1 VVLVDETV
9 AIVVFIVH
17 RSVVDVIVRATS
29 IAETW
34 EKRSGGAKR
43 SSPLELVV
51 SIQIYS
57 VTALVNLFIDIWDRR
72 AACMGVV
79 A

>member
-17 RSVVDVIVRATS
+17 RSVVDVVVRATS
-29 IAETW
+29 IAETR

-43 SSPLELVV
+43 SPPLELIV

-57 VTALVNLFIDIWDRR
+57 VAPLINLFIDVWDWR